1 MEVSTD
7 LSILMTEKEW
17 NDILTHMPQQ
27 LAEGGYE
34 PANIS
39 AEVISFTCEP
49 DNILVNEYMSKHGSA
64 PLGESVWRVIVNGSS
79 DLPLHKVTAVV
90 VDCLPPHTLWYG
102 TSEIGHTEFGLG
114 TACAWQP

>member
-7 LSILMTEKEW
+7 LSVLMTEKEW
-17 NDILTHMPQQ
+17 NEILDGMPEQ
-27 LAEGGYE
+27 LDANGYE

-39 AEVISFTCEP
+39 AEVVSFTCEP
-49 DNILVNEYMSKHGSA
+49 DNVLVNEYMDKHGSA
-64 PLGESVWRVIVNGSS
+64 PVSENVWRVIVNGTST
-79 DLPLHKVTAVV
+79 LPLTKVTAAV
-90 VDCLPPHTLWYG
+90 VDCLPPHILWYG

>member
-17 NDILTHMPQQ
+17 NDILTRMPQQ

-39 AEVISFTCEP
+39 A
-49 DNILVNEYMSKHGSA
+49 DILVNEYMSKHGSA
-64 PLGESVWRVIVNGSS
+64 PVGESVWRVIVNGSS
-79 DLPLHKVTAVV
+79 DLPLHKVTAAV